1 MNRLLLLPFAVPF
14 ACLAILSSIALVGVV
29 VIGGAIGAA
38 GAIRSVMGLGTYRQD
53 HPWDRMVGDAHP
65 LDYVEGQPG

>member
-1 MNRLLLLPFAVPF
+1 
-14 ACLAILSSIALVGVV
+14 VGVV
-29 VIGGAIGAA
+29 VIGGAISAA
-38 GAIRSVMGLGTYRQD
+38 GAIRSVMGLGTFRQD

>member
-29 VIGGAIGAA
+29 VIGGAIRAA

-53 HPWDRMVGDAHP
+53 WMVGDAHP